1 MLESLHPASLPYS
14 YGNTSASP
22 FLEFSRL
29 ICEEAYSGLTQRAMS
44 LKIILIMLA
53 LSGVGGIVLGY
64 VLRVLIGLAQRGSV
78 ELNTR
83 QKLLQ
88 AKEQAAKIIADAE
101 YRGAVIE
108 TERLEPIEERE
119 EKLASREERVAA
131 RQEFLD
137 SRQRDLDEKE
147 DEVRAR
153 EQEALHARNETEKLA
168 AERLKELAKIANLS
182 ETAAREQL
190 FSEIERT
197 HEEAILLRLQ
207 KLAAHGRERLEDKAR
222 AILTSTIHRLGNAVN
237 AEVMSLSVMLPSED
251 MKGKIIGKE
260 GRNIKAFERATG
272 VDVII
277 DDAPDKI
284 TLSSFDPLRRAIAKM
299 ALETLIADGRIQ
311 PVKIEETVE
320 KTRAEVAEIVRQ
332 KGEAAAYE
340 TGVIG
345 LDPKLTALLGRLH
358 FRTSYGQNVLTHSIE
373 MAHIA
378 GMLAAELGADASVAR
393 TGALLHDIGKA
404 VDHEVQGTH
413 VEIGRRILEKF
424 GVDKRIILA
433 MQSHHE
439 EYPYETPESVIVQ
452 VADAISGGRPGAR
465 RDTVDRYLER
475 LGDLERLAAAFEGVE
490 KVYAI
495 AAGREIRVFVNPG
508 KVSDIAMHTLARD
521 IAVRIQE
528 ELKYPGEIKVN
539 IIRENRVVEF
549 AR

>member
-1 MLESLHPASLPYS
+1 
-14 YGNTSASP
+14 
-22 FLEFSRL
+22 
-29 ICEEAYSGLTQRAMS
+29 
-44 LKIILIMLA
+44 MLA
-53 LSGVGGIVLGY
+53 LSGVGGIALGY
-64 VLRVLIGLAQRGSV
+64 VLRVLIGLAQRGSI
-78 ELNTR
+78 ELDIK

-88 AKEQAAKIIADAE
+88 AQEKASKIISDAE
-101 YRGAVIE
+101 FRSEVIE
-108 TERLEPIEERE
+108 TERLLPVEERE
-119 EKLASREERVAA
+119 EKISAREERLAT
-131 RQEFLD
+131 REEFID

-147 DEVRAR
+147 AEIRVR
-153 EQEALHARNETEKLA
+153 EQEVIRTKNQ
-168 AERLKELAKIANLS
+168 AENLTKERSRELAKVANLS
-182 ETAAREQL
+182 EERAREEL
-190 FSEIERT
+190 FSEIEHA

-207 KLAAHGRERLEDKAR
+207 KLSAHGRERLEDKAR
-222 AILTSTIHRLGNAVN
+222 NILTSIIHRLGNAVN
-237 AEVMSLSVMLPSED
+237 ADVMSLSVALPSDEI
-251 MKGKIIGKE
+251 KGKIIGKE

-277 DDAPDKI
+277 DDVPDRI
-284 TLSSFDPLRRAIAKM
+284 TLSSFDPLRRAIAKI
-299 ALETLIADGRIQ
+299 ALEALIADGRIQ
-311 PVKIEETVE
+311 PAKIEETVE
-320 KTRAEVAEIVRQ
+320 KTRADVAEIVNQ
-332 KGEAAAYE
+332 KGETAAYE
-340 TGVIG
+340 AGVVG
-345 LDPKLTALLGRLH
+345 LDPKLIALLGRLY
-358 FRTSYGQNVLTHSIE
+358 FRTSFGQNVLQHSIE

-378 GMLAAELGADASVAR
+378 GMLATELGADVNIAR

-424 GVDKRIILA
+424 DVDPRIIQA

-439 EYPYETPESVIVQ
+439 EYPYETPEAVIVQ

-475 LGDLERLAAAFEGVE
+475 LGDLERLATTFEGVE

-508 KVSDIAMHTLARD
+508 KISDIAMHTLARD
-521 IAVRIQE
+521 IAKRIQD

>member
-1 MLESLHPASLPYS
+1 
-14 YGNTSASP
+14 
-22 FLEFSRL
+22 
-29 ICEEAYSGLTQRAMS
+29 
-44 LKIILIMLA
+44 MLA

-78 ELNTR
+78 ELDIK
-83 QKLLQ
+83 QKMLH
-88 AKEQAAKIIADAE
+88 AKEQAAKILADAE
-101 YRGAVIE
+101 FRSAVVE
-108 TERLEPIEERE
+108 TERLAPLEERE
-119 EKLASREERVAA
+119 EKISLREERLAL
-131 RQEFLD
+131 REEFID

-147 DEVRAR
+147 AEVRVR
-153 EQEALHARNETEKLA
+153 EQEATRARSEAERLA
-168 AERLKELAKIANLS
+168 AERSKELAKIAHLS
-182 ETAAREQL
+182 EDKAREEL
-190 FSEIERT
+190 FAEIERS
-197 HEEAILLRLQ
+197 HEESILLRLQ
-207 KLAAHGRERLEDKAR
+207 KLAANGRERLEDKAR
-222 AILTSTIHRLGNAVN
+222 DILTTIIHRLGNAVN
-237 AEVMSLSVMLPSED
+237 ADVMSLSVTIPSEE

-272 VDVII
+272 VDVLI
-277 DDAPDKI
+277 DDVPDRI
-284 TLSSFDPLRRAIAKM
+284 TLSSFDPLRRAIAKIS
-299 ALETLIADGRIQ
+299 LEKLIADGRIQ
-311 PVKIEETVE
+311 PAKIEEIVE
-320 KTRAEVAEIVRQ
+320 KTRAEIAELVQQ

-340 TGVIG
+340 AGVVG
-345 LDPKLTALLGRLH
+345 LDPKLIALLGRLH
-358 FRTSYGQNVLTHSIE
+358 FRTSFGQNILQHSVE

-378 GMLAAELGADASVAR
+378 GMLATELGADVAIAR
-393 TGALLHDIGKA
+393 AGALLHDIGKA

-424 GVDKRIILA
+424 GVDPRVIVA

-439 EYPYETPESVIVQ
+439 EYPYETPEAVIVQ

-475 LGDLERLAAAFEGVE
+475 LGELERLAATFEGVE

-508 KVSDIAMHTLARD
+508 KISDIAMHKLARD
-521 IAVRIQE
+521 IAKRVQE